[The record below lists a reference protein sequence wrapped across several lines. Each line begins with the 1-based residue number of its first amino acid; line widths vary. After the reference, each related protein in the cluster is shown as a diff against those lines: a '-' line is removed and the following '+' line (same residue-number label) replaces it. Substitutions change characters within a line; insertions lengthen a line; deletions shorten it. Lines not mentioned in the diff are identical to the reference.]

1 MSSYPPISEDEPVI
15 HGLKILISGGELEQH
30 LRTKVDYHTE
40 KAVGYSEQLT
50 SIEEL
55 QRGDANNYQSN
66 DPRQGLANSAAIHR
80 NKAALFTFMADHL
93 ITGANYM
100 LDESDLLRVEI
111 MERGW

>member
-1 MSSYPPISEDEPVI
+1 MSSPMSEDEPVI

-30 LRTKVDYHTE
+30 LRAKVEYHTT
-40 KAVGYSEQLT
+40 KAAGYARQVDGIS
-50 SIEEL
+50 EL
-55 QRGDANNYQSN
+55 QDDDANVYQSN
-66 DPRQGLANSAAIHR
+66 DPKQGLMNSANIHR